1 MKDEAG
7 HLGHRDQRRG
17 NHRRRAGP
25 LTAALTI
32 GLMAIAPLAAACGGQ
47 SGPGVAGA
55 GPGGSG
61 ASPGSSGHGSTL
73 AYSRCMRSHGITSF
87 PDPDSNGNLALDAGP
102 GTGIDPNSP
111 QYKAADRACKP
122 LLPAGNAAQAAQ
134 NRPALLRYARCMRAH
149 GLSDFPDP
157 SPGGGIQIQQNA
169 TPGSALNPNS
179 PVYKAADSAC
189 KHYTSGLG
197 GGQSSLNTGGSGG
210 GGS

>member
-1 MKDEAG
+1 MNND
-7 HLGHRDQRRG
+7 DQHPGRREPRPRSRG
-17 NHRRRAGP
+17 RRAGLRTVG
-25 LTAALTI
+25 LTAALAAA
-32 GLMAIAPLAAACGGQ
+32 GLLAAACGGP
-47 SGPGVAGA
+47 SGPGVANVGTA
-55 GPGGSG
+55 AS
-61 ASPGSSGHGSTL
+61 ASPSASAHGSPL
-73 AYSRCMRSHGITSF
+73 AYARCMRAHGITNF

-169 TPGSALNPNS
+169 TPSSALNPNS
-179 PVYKAADSAC
+179 PIYKAADSAC

>member
-87 PDPDSNGNLALDAGP
+87 PDPDSNGTLALDAGP

-122 LLPAGNAAQAAQ
+122 LLPVPDARQAAR
-134 NRPALLRYARCMRAH
+134 NRPALLRYAKCMRAH
-149 GLSDFPDP
+149 GVTDFPDP
-157 SPGGGIQIQQNA
+157 KPGGGIQIQSS
-169 TPGSALNPNS
+169 PGSDLDQNS
-179 PVYKAADSAC
+179 PVYKAADRAC

-197 GGQSSLNTGGSGG
+197 GGEQSLNSSGSGG